1 MPGNDIAITRKK
13 LVIFYVLDTSGSM
26 VDEGKIGALNEA
38 MRETVT
44 VLQEIASKNADA
56 EMQIAVME
64 FSSGARWITDTP
76 TFLED
81 FYWDDLTAGGLT
93 DIGDALHELRTKMSR
108 SAFLQSD
115 TGYMVPIIIFMSD
128 GLPTDPGSWEKELQ
142 KLTDEKTGNK
152 WFKRS
157 TKIAFALGKVADVNM
172 LSKIVGNKEA
182 VIQTNDLEDFKKMIK
197 VVSATSS
204 LLNSVSQP
212 TGGAGTSGVDIV
224 KKATGEESDPI
235 PDPDPDPIPEPE
247 TIPIVSGSTEEV
259 GKIEPGW

>member
-108 SAFLQSD
+108 STFLQSD

-128 GLPTDPGSWEKELQ
+128 GYPTDSWEKELQ
-142 KLTDEKTGNK
+142 KITDEKTGNK
-152 WFKRS
+152 WFKYS
-157 TKIAFALGKVADVNM
+157 TKIAFALGKDADVNM

-197 VVSATSS
+197 IVSATSS

-235 PDPDPDPIPEPE
+235 LDPDPEPIPDSEP
-247 TIPIVSGSTEEV
+247 IPSVPEQTEATDEV
-259 GKIEPGW
+259 PEGW

>member
-1 MPGNDIAITRKK
+1 MPPSNKAIARKK

-64 FSSGARWITDTP
+64 FSSGARWITAAP

-108 SAFLQSD
+108 SVFLQSD

-128 GLPTDPGSWEKELQ
+128 GYPTDSWEKELQ
-142 KLTDEKTGNK
+142 KIIDEKTGNK
-152 WFKRS
+152 WFKYS
-157 TKIAFALGKVADVNM
+157 TKIAFALGNDADVNM

-197 VVSATSS
+197 VVLDNCNKEKSKNVYLTINPRNEKSKNALTHIGFYNAEGKNYKISY
-204 LLNSVSQP
+204 NDFEKRV
-212 TGGAGTSGVDIV
+212 TMNNV
-224 KKATGEESDPI
+224 KY
-235 PDPDPDPIPEPE
+235 
-247 TIPIVSGSTEEV
+247 
-259 GKIEPGW
+259 

>member
-1 MPGNDIAITRKK
+1 MPTSNKAIARKK

-64 FSSGARWITDTP
+64 FSSGARWITDAP

-108 SAFLQSD
+108 SVFLQSD

-128 GLPTDPGSWEKELQ
+128 GYPTDSWEKELQ
-142 KLTDEKTGNK
+142 KIIDEKTGNK
-152 WFKRS
+152 WFKYS
-157 TKIAFALGKVADVNM
+157 TKIAFALGNDADVNM

-224 KKATGEESDPI
+224 KKVTGEESDPI
-235 PDPDPDPIPEPE
+235 PEPIPDPEPIPSVQEPTE
-247 TIPIVSGSTEEV
+247 GVDEIPDE
-259 GKIEPGW
+259 W